1 MNKTARSLGIA
12 LLAVGL
18 AIPTWSG
25 SITSVRAEAS
35 GSPSVSLLYFND
47 GHEISPVTDKLGTRG
62 GVARVKTLV
71 DSVAGEKIVAFGGDL
86 GGGTLFGGV
95 FKGHPMVE
103 AFNRIPVD
111 IANFGQHDFDAGVP
125 NTLELIKN
133 SRFQWISSNLI
144 GSDGKPFGQVP
155 EYVVMEK
162 QGIRIGILGLTSA
175 METTVRDERVKSL
188 NVIESAQKAVGKLKQ
203 AKVDLIVA
211 LTQEP
216 VADDKAL
223 LAAVPDIRAV
233 FTEEEAEEKSF
244 VYEVD
249 GGSRLIFS
257 PQGNMGSIIR
267 LIVYK
272 ETDGTIRLSHEILKV
287 DETVQE
293 DKSLAELAAG
303 YQTKLDAELGKKVA
317 SFTGDLPY
325 GDNHESRFRE
335 TAIGNWIADAYRD
348 YYGTDIAFAN
358 GGGIRA
364 SAKKGDFTLKDAK
377 SILPFG
383 NKIVKVEATGEMVLA
398 ALENGVSGVEKLAG
412 GFLQVAGITYEY
424 DADKPSGQRVRNV
437 RIGGQPINKD
447 AVYTLA
453 LSNYM
458 FTGGDNYTMFAKAK
472 PLVGAGEALTD
483 FELLA
488 AYASKQKQIDVQPE
502 GRIVVKGFAD
512 VPSGHWAHAAVKG
525 LTGTGVM
532 SGAGEGR
539 FAPNAGLS
547 RQEVG
552 EMVSKALSGKANVP
566 VWNELGLGGADMAA
580 PVVRQELALLAKWLY
595 ENKTGKTLPAAAK
608 SPFADDAGMPDGMK
622 EAAAGLAQLGLVEGR
637 QPNQFAPKEPATRAE
652 VAHLVWNIHSK

>member
-1 MNKTARSLGIA
+1 MNKTARKLGIA

-18 AIPTWSG
+18 AIPAWSG
-25 SITSVRAEAS
+25 SISSVRAEAS

-71 DSVAGEKIVAFGGDL
+71 DSVPGEKIVAFGGDL

-103 AFNRIPVD
+103 ALGRIPVD
-111 IANFGQHDFDAGVP
+111 VANFGQHDFDAGVP
-125 NTLELIKN
+125 NTLELINN
-133 SRFQWISSNLI
+133 SRFRWISSNLT

-155 EYVVMEK
+155 EYVVTEK

-175 METTVRDERVKSL
+175 METTMRDERVKSL
-188 NVIESAQKAVGKLKQ
+188 NVIESAQKAVNKLKQ
-203 AKVDLIVA
+203 AKVDMIVA

-244 VYEVD
+244 VHEVD
-249 GGSRLIFS
+249 GGSRFIFS
-257 PQGNMGSIIR
+257 PQGNMGAIIR
-267 LIVYK
+267 LVVNK

-293 DKSLAELAAG
+293 DKRLAEMAAD
-303 YQTKLDAELGKKVA
+303 YQAKLDAELGKKVA
-317 SFTGDLPY
+317 SLAGDLPY

-383 NKIVKVEATGEMVLA
+383 NKIVKVEATGEMVLK

-412 GFLQVAGITYEY
+412 GFLQVSGIAYEY
-424 DADKPSGQRVRNV
+424 DADKPSGQRVRNA
-437 RIGGQPINKD
+437 RIGGQPIDKD

-488 AYASKQKQIDVQPE
+488 AYASKQKQVHVQPE
-502 GRIVVKGFAD
+502 GRIAVKGFAD

-525 LTGTGVM
+525 LTDVGVV

-547 RQEVG
+547 RKEAG
-552 EMVSKALSGKANVP
+552 EMVSKALAGKVNAS
-566 VWNELGLGGADMAA
+566 VWNELGLDGEDMTT

-595 ENKTGKTLPAAAK
+595 EKKTGKTLPAAAK
-608 SPFADDAGMPDGMK
+608 SPFADDAAMPDGMK
-622 EAAAGLAQLGLVEGR
+622 AAVSGLAQLGLVEGR
-637 QPNQFAPKEPATRAE
+637 QSNQFAPQEQATRAE
-652 VAHLVWNIHSK
+652 VAHLVWNILSK

>member
-1 MNKTARSLGIA
+1 MNKTVRSLGIA

-18 AIPTWSG
+18 AIPAWSG
-25 SITSVRAEAS
+25 SISSVRAEAS
-35 GSPSVSLLYFND
+35 GSSSVSLLYFND

-111 IANFGQHDFDAGVP
+111 VANFGQHDFDAGVP

-133 SRFQWISSNLI
+133 SRFRWISANLA
-144 GSDGKPFGQVP
+144 GGDGKPFGQVP
-155 EYVVMEK
+155 EYVVIEK
-162 QGIRIGILGLTSA
+162 QGIRIGFLGLTSA
-175 METTVRDERVKSL
+175 METTMRDERVKSL
-188 NVIESAQKAVGKLKQ
+188 HVIESAQKAVDKLKQ

-244 VYEVD
+244 VHEVD
-249 GGSRLIFS
+249 GGRLIFS

-267 LIVYK
+267 LIVNK
-272 ETDGTIRLSHEILKV
+272 ETDGTIRLSHEIMKV

-293 DKSLAELAAG
+293 DKPLADMAAD
-303 YQTKLDAELGKKVA
+303 YQDKLDAELGKKVA
-317 SFTGDLPY
+317 ALGGDLPY
-325 GDNHESRFRE
+325 GDHHESRFRE

-383 NKIVKVEATGEMVLA
+383 NKIVKVEATGEMVLK

-412 GFLQVAGITYEY
+412 GFLQVSGIAYEY
-424 DADKPSGQRVRNV
+424 DADKPAGQRVRSV
-437 RIGGQPINKD
+437 RIGGQPIDKD
-447 AVYTLA
+447 GIYTLA

-472 PLVGAGEALTD
+472 ALVGAAEALTD

-488 AYASKQKQIDVQPE
+488 AYASKLKQVHIGPE
-502 GRIVVKGFAD
+502 GRIAVKGFAD

-525 LTGTGVM
+525 LTDAGVM

-539 FAPNAGLS
+539 FAANAGLS

-552 EMVSKALSGKANVP
+552 EMVSKALAGKVNAP
-566 VWNELGLGGADMAA
+566 VWKELGLGGENMAA
-580 PVVRQELALLAKWLY
+580 PVVRQELALVAKWLY
-595 ENKTGKTLPAAAK
+595 EKQTGKTLPAAAK
-608 SPFADDAGMPDGMK
+608 SPFADDAAMQDGMK
-622 EAAAGLAQLGLVEGR
+622 AAAAQLARLGLVEGR
-637 QPNQFAPKEPATRAE
+637 QPGLFAPTEQATRAE
-652 VAHLVWNIHSK
+652 VAHLVWNILKQ

>member
-1 MNKTARSLGIA
+1 MNKTVRSLGIA

-18 AIPTWSG
+18 AIPAWSG
-25 SITSVRAEAS
+25 SISSVRAEAS
-35 GSPSVSLLYFND
+35 GGPSVSLLYFND

-103 AFNRIPVD
+103 ALGRIPVD
-111 IANFGQHDFDAGVP
+111 VANFGQHDFDAGVP
-125 NTLELIKN
+125 NTLELIKH
-133 SRFQWISSNLI
+133 SRFRWISTNLA

-155 EYVVMEK
+155 EYVVIEK

-175 METTVRDERVKSL
+175 METTMRDERVKSL
-188 NVIESAQKAVGKLKQ
+188 NVIESAQKAVDKLKQ

-244 VYEVD
+244 VHEVD

-267 LIVYK
+267 LIVNK

-293 DKSLAELAAG
+293 DKPLADMAAD
-303 YQTKLDAELGKKVA
+303 YQAKLDAELGKKVA
-317 SFTGDLPY
+317 TLGGDLPY
-325 GDNHESRFRE
+325 GDHHESRFRE

-383 NKIVKVEATGEMVLA
+383 NKIVKAEATGEMVLK

-412 GFLQVAGITYEY
+412 GFLQVSGIAYEY

-437 RIGGQPINKD
+437 RIGGKPINND

-458 FTGGDNYTMFAKAK
+458 FTGGDNYTMFAEAK

-488 AYASKQKQIDVQPE
+488 AYASKLKQVHIEPE
-502 GRIVVKGFAD
+502 GRIVVRGFAD
-512 VPSGHWAHAAVKG
+512 VPSGHWAYAAVKG
-525 LTGTGVM
+525 LTDAGVM

-539 FAPNAGLS
+539 FAPNTGLS
-547 RQEVG
+547 RKEAG
-552 EMVSKALSGKANVP
+552 EMVSKALAGEAQVP
-566 VWNELGLGGADMAA
+566 VWSELGLGGEDMAA
-580 PVVRQELALLAKWLY
+580 PIVRQELALIAKWLY
-595 ENKTGKTLPAAAK
+595 GKKTGKTLPAAAK
-608 SPFADDAGMPDGMK
+608 SPFADDAAMPDGMK

-637 QPNQFAPKEPATRAE
+637 QPNQYAPKEQATRAE
-652 VAHLVWNIHSK
+652 FAHLVWNILSK